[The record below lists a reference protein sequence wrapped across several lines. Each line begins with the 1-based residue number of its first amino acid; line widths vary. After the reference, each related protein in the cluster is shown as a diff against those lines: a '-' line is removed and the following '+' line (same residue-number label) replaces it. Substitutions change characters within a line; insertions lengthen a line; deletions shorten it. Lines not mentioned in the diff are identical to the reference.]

1 MQTRIRPEQEGD
13 AAAIEAVTM
22 AAFANAPHSDQT
34 EQFIVRELR
43 HAGALSI
50 SLVAEREG
58 RIIGHVAV
66 SPVQVGDGSKGWYG
80 LGPISVAPA
89 AQGQGIGS
97 RLMTAALQ
105 GLRDIGA
112 EGCVL
117 LGEPAFYAR
126 FGFEAAGRL
135 ELPGVPPEYFQA
147 LAFRESTAHGIV
159 RYHPAFEARA

>member
-1 MQTRIRPEQEGD
+1 APSDTRPRRAPARQYLVPERRHGR
-13 AAAIEAVTM
+13 AV
-22 AAFANAPHSDQT
+22 
-34 EQFIVRELR
+34 
-43 HAGALSI
+43 ALP
-50 SLVAEREG
+50 LVAEREG
-58 RIIGHVAV
+58 RPIGHVAV
-66 SPVQVGDGSKGWYG
+66 SPVQVGDGSPGWYG